1 MPDRRGRE
9 RTCSRKFRG
18 EIRQIN
24 GALAIAGIG
33 SRPRSRCR
41 DGKSP
46 AREDPRARR
55 ARASHTC
62 RRSRLLSPCG
72 CAPVD
77 QRVAA
82 AIGCHCTACYTQ
94 PRTALISAPAAL
106 PRIAARPDR
115 IADACAQES
124 AARRD
129 LRLLGP
135 CSRTSRGDL
144 EKKAFNDV
152 HRDFLGTRRPHSAN
166 RHLTGPQSRCDWHAP
181 VGRACKSPRLQ
192 LSTIRPVPTHWRPS
206 RMQVQLVPSLSR

>member
-1 MPDRRGRE
+1 MVHTSDDIRAEPTMPDRRGRE

-94 PRTALISAPAAL
+94 PRTAIVSAL
-106 PRIAARPDR
+106 PRIAVHPDR
-115 IADACAQES
+115 IADARARES

-135 CSRTSRGDL
+135 VPERVAEIWRKKPLMTSIVTFLARG
-144 EKKAFNDV
+144 A
-152 HRDFLGTRRPHSAN
+152 PI
-166 RHLTGPQSRCDWHAP
+166 RHDR
-181 VGRACKSPRLQ
+181 
-192 LSTIRPVPTHWRPS
+192 STVE
-206 RMQVQLVPSLSR
+206 M